1 VLVATLNLT
10 PQDCLR
16 TVCLQALDET
26 AVPLALLILV
36 DAAWHVAGMLQG
48 MARYVW
54 LVDIYSAELIV
65 YTEKSNQV
73 SIISSTTQVDF
84 TSLLSNIDDGFDF
97 ELIIISD

>member
-26 AVPLALLILV
+26 VVPLALLILMDV
-36 DAAWHVAGMLQG
+36 AQHMAGMLQE

-54 LVDIYSAELIV
+54 LVDTYSAELIV
-65 YTEKSNQV
+65 YTEKSYQV
-73 SIISSTTQVDF
+73 SIISSTTRVDF
-84 TSLLSNIDDGFDF
+84 ASLLSNIDDRFDF
-97 ELIIISD
+97 ELIVISD

>member
-26 AVPLALLILV
+26 VVPPALLILM
-36 DAAWHVAGMLQG
+36 DAAQHVAGMLQG

-54 LVDIYSAELIV
+54 LVDTYSAELIV
-65 YTEKSNQV
+65 YTEKSNRV
-73 SIISSTTQVDF
+73 GIISSTTRVDF
-84 TSLLSNIDDGFDF
+84 ASLLSNIDDGFDF
-97 ELIIISD
+97 ESIVISD